1 MERQSKLRYLR
12 RVNDALQ
19 RGLNFFGII
28 FFAIFI
34 SVVFLQVISRNY
46 LRISMLWIQEVALFC
61 FIWSVFL
68 GGAIAVRQRQH
79 YIVEIFPA
87 RMVRLNQLLDLF
99 ADLALFG
106 MVYILLPIGLQF
118 THLGINRLSRV
129 LLVPQAYFF
138 AAFPVAGA
146 CILLFGIEN
155 LIDDIR
161 RLRAGPPASA

>member
-1 MERQSKLRYLR
+1 MRYLR
-12 RVNDALQ
+12 RVNDVLQ
-19 RGLNFFGII
+19 RTLTVVGII
-28 FFAIFI
+28 LFAIFI
-34 SVVFLQVISRNY
+34 AVVFLQVISRNY
-46 LRISMLWIQEVALFC
+46 LRISMLWIQEAALFC

-87 RMVRLNQLLDLF
+87 GMARLNLFLDLF

-118 THLGINRLSRV
+118 TQLGINRLSRV

-138 AAFPVAGA
+138 AAFPVSGA

-161 RLRAGPPASA
+161 RLRAGPPASN